1 MSKRIEEHPSLKNL
15 RWRPVGLTREET
27 EAHDVQLE
35 QQRLQDEADQIAS
48 EALAKKT
55 ELKQKKTKPSRGL

>member
-1 MSKRIEEHPSLKNL
+1 MKRIDEHESVKGL
-15 RWRPVGLTREET
+15 RWRPVGLSREEA
-27 EAHDVQLE
+27 EAHDGQLE

-55 ELKQKKTKPSRGL
+55 ELKQKKTKASRGL